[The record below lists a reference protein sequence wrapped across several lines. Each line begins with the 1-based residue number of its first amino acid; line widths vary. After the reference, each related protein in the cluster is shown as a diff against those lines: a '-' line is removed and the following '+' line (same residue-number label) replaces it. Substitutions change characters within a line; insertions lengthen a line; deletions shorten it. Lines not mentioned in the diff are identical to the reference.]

1 MEEDML
7 HPIFCDL
14 PFHLWL
20 PHHGNDFTGRLQGRQ
35 PEPDFE
41 CGAGCHGKR
50 GGPGSSVELQ
60 DVVAGD

>member
-14 PFHLWL
+14 PFHPDL
-20 PHHGNDFTGRLQGRQ
+20 PDHGHGFAGCLQGRQ
-35 PEPDFE
+35 PQPDGK
-41 CGAGCHGKR
+41 CCVGCHGKR

-60 DVVAGD
+60 NMVAGD